1 MSESISFEHAAD
13 FYDATR
19 AVPDEVSAKLTTAL
33 LAELS
38 RIGADSLLDVG
49 VGTGRISRPLMAR
62 GIRVHGVDISAGMMR
77 TLRRQ
82 LGESYLVPD
91 LMLGDATRLP
101 LASGSMPAVLMVHIL
116 HLVSSMPDAV
126 AEVARVLKPGGVL
139 LHEVTHD
146 QSFHSLS
153 PHSESP
159 WQASADIW
167 AEALAPHDF
176 VRRRRPEIEDIRA
189 ALKAQGARLRVEPYA
204 TYDSTITPQEHLE
217 GTRDRVFSWSWEYPD
232 DLFADVYAEFE
243 PKYLAHYK
251 SMDIGLTETHTHE
264 LEVWTFP

>member
-19 AVPDEVSAKLTTAL
+19 AVPDEVSAQLTTAL

-38 RIGADSLLDVG
+38 HIGADSLLEVG

-62 GIRVHGVDISAGMMR
+62 GVRVHGVDISAAMMR

-82 LGESYLVPD
+82 LGEGYVAPD

-101 LASGSMPAVLMVHIL
+101 LASDSVSAMLMVHIL
-116 HLVSSMPDAV
+116 HLVSSMPEAV
-126 AEVARVLKPGGVL
+126 AEVVRVLNPGGVL
-139 LHEVTHD
+139 LHEVTRD
-146 QSFHSLS
+146 QSFHRLS
-153 PHSESP
+153 SHRESP

-189 ALKAQGARLRVEPYA
+189 ALKAQGASLRVEPYA

-217 GTRDRVFSWSWEYPD
+217 GTRDRIYSWSWEYPD
-232 DLFADVYAEFE
+232 DIFAEVYAEFE
-243 PKYLAHYK
+243 PKYRAHYK
-251 SMDIGLTETHTHE
+251 SMDFGLTETHIHE
-264 LEVWTFP
+264 LEVWTFS